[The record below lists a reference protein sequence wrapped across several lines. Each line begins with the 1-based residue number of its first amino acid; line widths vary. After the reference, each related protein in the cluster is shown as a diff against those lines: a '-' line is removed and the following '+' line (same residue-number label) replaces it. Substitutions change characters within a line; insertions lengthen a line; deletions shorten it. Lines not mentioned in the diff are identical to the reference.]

1 MEKNLYDILGVSK
14 DATQD
19 EIKKAYRKLSLKYHP
34 DKHTGDT
41 PEEQKKNEEL
51 FKDVAHAYDV
61 LSNPE
66 KRAQYDNPYSS
77 NAGYEDF
84 FYNPFARHKPQVER
98 GDDCFVKIYI
108 SIEDLFKETYHKEF
122 EYHKNVRCSECGG
135 EGGTGKHKCTHCNG
149 TGRLIR
155 SHRNGN
161 VFYQQDFGEC
171 PQCNGTGFI
180 VDNKC
185 DKCNG
190 TGFDNITAKFNLS
203 LPNEYIIQDGV
214 KIIVSEVDGHE
225 SKDKNGPNGR
235 LVVLISHKFDHN
247 KYEINGYDVIE
258 NVELDWYDAL
268 LGSDIIISHPSGK
281 QIKVK
286 VPEYCKHGNM
296 LKLSNQ
302 GIPDRGN
309 YYIRILHKYPNK
321 LSKDVKKKLE
331 EIKESCK

>member
-51 FKDVAHAYDV
+51 FKDVAYAYNV

-77 NAGYEDF
+77 NEGYEDF
-84 FYNPFARHKPQVER
+84 FYNPFTRRKPRVER
-98 GDDCFVKIYI
+98 GDDCFVKISV

-149 TGRLIR
+149 TGRIIKT
-155 SHRNGN
+155 HRNGN
-161 VFYQQDFGEC
+161 TIYQQDFGEC
-171 PQCNGTGFI
+171 QHCNGTGFI

-185 DKCNG
+185 NKCNG
-190 TGFDNITAKFNLS
+190 TGFENITAKFNLS
-203 LPNEYIIQDGV
+203 LPNEYIIQDRV
-214 KIIVSEVDGHE
+214 QIIVSEVDGHE

-268 LGSDIIISHPSGK
+268 LGSNIIISHPSGK

-302 GIPDRGN
+302 GIPGRGN